1 MGHARPSRRKEGAAC
16 KSKPS
21 WYIVGR
27 NAGLISASISSVC
40 CPISFSSFQDRTLQK
55 NLRFF
60 LMRPVQDAGHPRLR
74 EHRENCP
81 ILRRRWQGRRRFQ
94 IQISPVCS
102 LYIRYQATARSWR
115 AQAASRRSL
124 FSILPDPL
132 FGSSVCENSMLRG
145 TLKLASDRRQYAIN
159 SSAVSVFPGL
169 RTTTAFTIS
178 PHFGS
183 GIPKTATSRTAG

>member
-1 MGHARPSRRKEGAAC
+1 MGHARPSRRKEGAAW

-60 LMRPVQDAGHPRLR
+60 LMRPVQDAGHPRLH

-94 IQISPVCS
+94 IQIAPVHS
-102 LYIRYQATARSWR
+102 LYNMYGQATARSWR
-115 AQAASRRSL
+115 AQAASRRTL
-124 FSILPDPL
+124 FRILPDPL
-132 FGSSVCENSMLRG
+132 FGSSVSENWMLRG
-145 TLKLASDRRQYAIN
+145 TLKLARDRRQYAIN

-169 RTTTAFTIS
+169 RTT
-178 PHFGS
+178 
-183 GIPKTATSRTAG
+183 